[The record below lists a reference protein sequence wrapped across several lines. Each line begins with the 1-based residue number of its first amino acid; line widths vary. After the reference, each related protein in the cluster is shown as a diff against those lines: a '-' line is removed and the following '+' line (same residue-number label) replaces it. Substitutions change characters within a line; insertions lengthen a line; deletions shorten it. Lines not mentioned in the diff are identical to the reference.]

1 MSRTDPRASD
11 QMTTQLSTG
20 LEKVLAEVNQQDSN
34 LSNYSIDDSTP
45 KAVVEPRNEGE
56 LSAILRIADKYVL
69 KVIAIGG
76 GNDIGLGNIP
86 SGLDLVV
93 LTRSLSKIV
102 HYVPEDLTISVQ
114 CGVTLEKAQEEL
126 SKKRQ
131 FIPINHAGS
140 NPTFGGIIAS
150 NSNTPPF
157 SGYGTIR
164 DLLLG
169 VRVVNPGGSITKA
182 GSNVVKN
189 VAGYDLSKIYIGS
202 LGTLGLIL
210 EANLKISPL
219 PDHESTIMIFSNS
232 LLDLGKIALEV
243 NARLFPRAIEL
254 VNKHLLDSFGRNVES
269 SFQNFGYCL
278 MVMHRGNSTS
288 VSRES
293 RDIEG
298 MAMKYPT
305 VKSDSFI
312 DSESVH
318 LWSAFRSILGGRR
331 VIRFRISVPPAD
343 TSSSIIETENEFE
356 YFKPKIFADP
366 ERGVVY
372 TSIMVGQDS
381 YLLTERLKHLRKF
394 AEDTSGNL
402 VLESAPTSIKRE
414 MDVWGSLPSGF
425 EIMRQL
431 KEKFDPNHVLSPGR
445 YVGGI

>member
-1 MSRTDPRASD
+1 
-11 QMTTQLSTG
+11 MTTQLSIG
-20 LEKVLAEVNQQDSN
+20 IEKVLSEVDQQDSS
-34 LSNYSIDDSTP
+34 LSNYSIDDVIP

-56 LSAILRIADKYVL
+56 LSAILRIANMYAL

-86 SGLDLVV
+86 SGLDIVIR
-93 LTRSLSKIV
+93 TRSLSKIV
-102 HYVPEDLTISVQ
+102 HYIPEDLTISLQ
-114 CGVTLEKAQEEL
+114 CGITLEKVQEEL
-126 SKKRQ
+126 AKKRQ

-169 VRVVNPGGSITKA
+169 VRIVNPGGSITKA

-202 LGTLGLIL
+202 LGTLGIIL
-210 EANLKISPL
+210 EANLKIFPL

-232 LLDLGKIALEV
+232 VVDLGKIALEV
-243 NARLFPRAIEL
+243 NAKLFPRVFEL
-254 VNKHLLDSFGRNVES
+254 INRHLLDSFGRNLGS
-269 SFQNFGYCL
+269 SSQNFGYCL
-278 MVMHRGNSTS
+278 LVMHGGNSAS
-288 VSRES
+288 VSNQS
-293 RDIEG
+293 RHIER
-298 MAMKYPT
+298 MAMKYPK
-305 VKSDSFI
+305 VKSDIFI
-312 DSESVH
+312 DGESVH
-318 LWSAFRSILGGRR
+318 LWSVFTSNIETRR
-331 VIRFRISVPPAD
+331 VTRCRISVPPAN
-343 TSSSIIETENEFE
+343 TSSTIIETENEFE

-366 ERGVVY
+366 GRGVVY
-372 TSIMVGQDS
+372 FSIKVGEDS
-381 YLLTERLKHLRKF
+381 YLLTRRLKHLRKF

-402 VLESAPTSIKRE
+402 VLESAPTSIKKE
-414 MDVWGSLPSGF
+414 MDVWGSLPNGF
-425 EIMRQL
+425 EIMRKL

>member
-1 MSRTDPRASD
+1 
-11 QMTTQLSTG
+11 
-20 LEKVLAEVNQQDSN
+20 
-34 LSNYSIDDSTP
+34 
-45 KAVVEPRNEGE
+45 
-56 LSAILRIADKYVL
+56 
-69 KVIAIGG
+69 
-76 GNDIGLGNIP
+76 
-86 SGLDLVV
+86 
-93 LTRSLSKIV
+93 
-102 HYVPEDLTISVQ
+102 
-114 CGVTLEKAQEEL
+114 
-126 SKKRQ
+126 
-131 FIPINHAGS
+131 
-140 NPTFGGIIAS
+140 
-150 NSNTPPF
+150 
-157 SGYGTIR
+157 
-164 DLLLG
+164 
-169 VRVVNPGGSITKA
+169 
-182 GSNVVKN
+182 
-189 VAGYDLSKIYIGS
+189 
-202 LGTLGLIL
+202 
-210 EANLKISPL
+210 
-219 PDHESTIMIFSNS
+219 
-232 LLDLGKIALEV
+232 
-243 NARLFPRAIEL
+243 
-254 VNKHLLDSFGRNVES
+254 
-269 SFQNFGYCL
+269 

-414 MDVWGSLPSGF
+414 MDVWGSLPNGF